1 MRTVIRNGVVF
12 DPAAGTHL
20 GERTLVVEDG
30 VVVEV
35 AEGAVGGDA
44 DVEVAQVTDHPHEF
58 LGVLDAFGMLLPL
71 AERIAGRIAAQYEDV
86 ADPTIGV
93 GTDHGAKLF
102 GAV

>member
-1 MRTVIRNGVVF
+1 M
-12 DPAAGTHL
+12 PL
-20 GERTLVVEDG
+20 GERR
-30 VVVEV
+30 
-35 AEGAVGGDA
+35 DA

-58 LGVLDAFGMLLPL
+58 LGVLDAFGMLLPF
-71 AERIAGRIAAQYEDV
+71 AERIAGRITAQYEDV